1 MKYAKDKIRSGL
13 TMSSKIYNLIITIL
27 LTTIAVMSWKIY
39 ELKESSAKLEQF
51 SVETGVDCIKNSK
64 TMTDEEIEYCLP
76 VMELLGFKYKP
87 EDDDS

>member
-1 MKYAKDKIRSGL
+1 
-13 TMSSKIYNLIITIL
+13 MSNKIYNLIITIL

-64 TMTDEEIEYCLP
+64 TINKREIC
-76 VMELLGFKYKP
+76 FKIIHK
-87 EDDDS
+87 SNLQKFQKKNK